1 MGAVA
6 YEESQEPIR
15 RYRSINF
22 SKAESLFRASSAN
35 EKHEW
40 ITSRQN
46 QRVAASLEHR
56 LARSSP
62 TQPHAANCRQSRTRR
77 SSSRLPAFSLRT
89 PWRCRAESVLGVRR
103 NFGFGV
109 QSAIITIRSIRH
121 ATASVH
127 GLRKQRDRP
136 MKITV
141 TTMPSFRAIHL
152 GSVGKSLL
160 SEGHWLVSQ
169 ELLSELMTG
178 EGESCYRCHF
188 FSGRW
193 L

>member
-40 ITSRQN
+40 ITSPQN

-77 SSSRLPAFSLRT
+77 SSSRLPPFHCGR
-89 PWRCRAESVLGVRR
+89 RGVAERNQSWVCGGTLDSEFRVR
-103 NFGFGV
+103 
-109 QSAIITIRSIRH
+109 
-121 ATASVH
+121 
-127 GLRKQRDRP
+127 
-136 MKITV
+136 
-141 TTMPSFRAIHL
+141 
-152 GSVGKSLL
+152 
-160 SEGHWLVSQ
+160 
-169 ELLSELMTG
+169 
-178 EGESCYRCHF
+178 
-188 FSGRW
+188 
-193 L
+193 